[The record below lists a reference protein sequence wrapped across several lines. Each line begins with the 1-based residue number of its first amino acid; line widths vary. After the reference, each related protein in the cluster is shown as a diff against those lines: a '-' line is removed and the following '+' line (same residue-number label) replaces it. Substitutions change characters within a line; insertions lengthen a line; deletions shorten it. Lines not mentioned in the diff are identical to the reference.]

1 MLHIKYLPSERC
13 FFSTHFNFLGN
24 FKGLKLKPLLEK
36 PLYKRP
42 RLVMSSTS
50 LQVRCVSYCHHFF
63 HKNRAGN
70 ADYLNPIQHAGTKKT
85 PIFYIFPC
93 NFSKRY
99 NMSLKFLD
107 L

>member
-70 ADYLNPIQHAGTKKT
+70 ADYLNLFSMREPKR
-85 PIFYIFPC
+85 PPFSIF
-93 NFSKRY
+93 
-99 NMSLKFLD
+99 SLATFLNATICH
-107 L
+107 